1 MLSTEL
7 ASRRGVVV
15 SAEPPTGRKAD
26 PAVIQG
32 VLEGLFVG
40 MERQ

>member
-26 PAVIQG
+26 PAVKG